1 MVFSFYISGTP
12 SGYNQY
18 PADSNSI
25 LLQNFAQ
32 DNTSE
37 SQLTVC
43 RKGQLVYYAYSRRLY
58 EKSNNYLGFCLI
70 FNGIYC
76 RSSKM
81 LFDLF
86 DKAFYDA
93 QLKGELLKFE
103 KGKSFY
109 SINNFAE
116 KQIEIE
122 RIYNFFKYNIEN
134 DFKRNFA
141 NIPVSFEVGN
151 GKKTISLKEND
162 IDILAAK
169 SKFDI
174 VHISNNE
181 KSLSELE
188 RAHNMLTDM
197 YAEKMVLD
205 KKYKKLLSQKKQY
218 KVVLILCLI
227 LFCCVFGLFV
237 FKNTLQSKDMQI
249 SNLNTELLQKQTDI
263 ENLNTQVT
271 NLQVEGENLKRKN
284 LRLTNEVSQLSD
296 RNNDLRA
303 SNVQLNTEIRDK
315 NNQISNLISL
325 KNIYKR
331 DYNKLQLINQSL
343 SSDVETYKKYE
354 PQTYR
359 VISDASYYYK
369 YRCDQSYEK
378 TKCDASWGNSISI
391 YTTANGYGLS
401 ENGWVKMSD
410 LFK

>member
-18 PADSNSI
+18 PADNNSI

-43 RKGQLVYYAYSRRLY
+43 RKGQLVYYAYSRRLQ
-58 EKSNNYLGFCLI
+58 EKSNNFLAFCLI
-70 FNGIYC
+70 FNGVYC
-76 RSSKM
+76 RSSKK
-81 LFDLF
+81 LFNLF
-86 DKAFYDA
+86 DKVFYDV

-103 KGKSFY
+103 KGKSSY
-109 SINNFAE
+109 GINNFAE

-122 RIYNFFKYNIEN
+122 RIYSFFKYNIEN
-134 DFKRNFA
+134 DFKRDFA
-141 NIPVSFEVGN
+141 HIPVSFEVGN

-162 IDILAAK
+162 NDILAAK

-188 RAHNMLTDM
+188 RAHKMLTDI
-197 YAEKMVLD
+197 YAEKQDLD
-205 KKYKKLLSQKKQY
+205 KKYKRLLSQKKQY

-227 LFCCVFGLFV
+227 LFCCIFGLFA

-249 SNLNTELLQKQTDI
+249 SNLNMELSEKQTDI

-271 NLQVEGENLKRKN
+271 NLQVEGENLKSEN

-296 RNNDLRA
+296 MNIDLRA
-303 SNVQLNTEIRDK
+303 SNVQLNFEISDK

-325 KNIYKR
+325 RNIYKR

-343 SSDVETYKKYE
+343 SSDVETYKKYA
-354 PQTYR
+354 PVTYKA
-359 VISDASYYYK
+359 ISDASYYYK
-369 YRCDQSYEK
+369 YRCGESYEK
-378 TKCDASWGNSISI
+378 TKCYLSSGNYISI
-391 YTTANGYGLS
+391 YTTANGYGLA

-410 LFK
+410 LSK